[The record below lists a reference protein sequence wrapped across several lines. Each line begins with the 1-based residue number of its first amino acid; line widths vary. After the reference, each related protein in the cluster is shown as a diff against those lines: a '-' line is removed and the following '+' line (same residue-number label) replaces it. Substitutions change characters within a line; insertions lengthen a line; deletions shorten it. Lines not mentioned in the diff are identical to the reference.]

1 MMGLGGLELVIF
13 GLIVLLLFGSRLPSL
28 MRSMGASVSEFK
40 KGIRE
45 DEEGNDDANVD
56 SPKPKNTDLTR
67 KS

>member
-13 GLIVLLLFGSRLPSL
+13 GFIVLLLFGSRLPSL

-45 DEEGNDDANVD
+45 DEEGTDDVNVD